1 MLDTRLLASR
11 AVGGTPDVRPLL
23 AAEVPGLLRYSHT
36 ITSNG
41 SSAEDLV
48 RQTPPR
54 DLQRAHTFCA
64 QPSLSGWL
72 HRALHNLAVDRARQ
86 SREDATG

>member
-23 AAEVPGLLRYSHT
+23 AAEVPELLRYAHT

-48 RQTPPR
+48 RQTPR
-54 DLQRAHTFCA
+54 DLQRADTFRV
-64 QPSLSGWL
+64 QPSRSSWL